1 MNNFWI
7 HFIYKCWSPL
17 YDHFFNSGIFLK
29 ARKEIFNDLFL
40 EKGNR
45 VLFIGVGTG
54 ADIPFFLNKGYEI
67 TAIDYSA
74 DMLKV
79 AKQKYPDPTVTF
91 LEMDAQKMEFP
102 EGRFDFIVA
111 SLILSLVPEPERT
124 LNEMLR
130 VLKINGEFLIFDK
143 FIPENKKM
151 KLTQKLLRPFIK
163 LLGTDIGLD
172 FYDVFKVVEKQCQ
185 LIQDENIMLNGMY
198 RKIMGIKKGE
208 TK

>member
-1 MNNFWI
+1 LNNFWN

-111 SLILSLVPEPERT
+111 SLILSVVPEPERT

-130 VLKINGEFLIFDK
+130 VLKINGKFLIFDK
-143 FIPENKKM
+143 FIPKNKKM
-151 KLTQKLLRPFIK
+151 KFTQKLLRPFVK

-185 LIQDENIMLNGMY
+185 LIQDDNVMLNGMY